1 MRLPPDSPYLLHR
14 SRQNFSQTTKWR
26 VHHYNQPL
34 PLHKRA
40 EYLCTGLVSKEEMV
54 KHVVPAEFRCWI
66 KLTLYKMKENNFN
79 YNNIIPAYNSGYFV
93 TCQVYSHNT
102 GVICH
107 PSNMV
112 RFPCFDNTT
121 TNADNNSAPPHN
133 QPKITSAK
141 IVAKSE
147 VKIRVLAGNKI
158 FIQHNLI
165 SLTT

>member
-34 PLHKRA
+34 SLHKRA

-66 KLTLYKMKENNFN
+66 KLTLYKMKQNNFN
-79 YNNIIPAYNSGYFV
+79 YNNIIPAYLILDILSSVRYI
-93 TCQVYSHNT
+93 HIAT
-102 GVICH
+102 GVTAICH
-107 PSNMV
+107 PSKMV

-121 TNADNNSAPPHN
+121 ANADNNNAPHN

-141 IVAKSE
+141 IV
-147 VKIRVLAGNKI
+147 R
-158 FIQHNLI
+158 
-165 SLTT
+165 